1 MERFYAKESVQ
12 KTYKVIG
19 ILAMILLVVIIIFNP
34 FARLGLNLFSQ
45 LLFFALAITFSVS
58 HFLRPKRCYLEIN
71 DEELLFKDGLLGKT
85 KLPLKEIVS
94 IDYHPD
100 LKFRIRIKRLKRRQ
114 VQIPNIFTIEDQEK
128 ILRSIKKHRKVVK
141 INYLERPKNL
151 IRKKDDSQKDNAVKE
166 S

>member
-58 HFLRPKRCYLEIN
+58 HFL
-71 DEELLFKDGLLGKT
+71 LFLFL
-85 KLPLKEIVS
+85 
-94 IDYHPD
+94 YY
-100 LKFRIRIKRLKRRQ
+100 F
-114 VQIPNIFTIEDQEK
+114 
-128 ILRSIKKHRKVVK
+128 
-141 INYLERPKNL
+141 
-151 IRKKDDSQKDNAVKE
+151 
-166 S
+166 